1 MDKRELDITAE
12 LANLALSAEERAA
25 FEGEVGR
32 MLEYFAMMNAA
43 DLDGIDATTHIGPE
57 GNSVRPDQARE
68 EDLSEKILE
77 NGPDRQERFLRIPKV
92 L

>member
-1 MDKRELDITAE
+1 MEERELDITAE

-32 MLEYFAMMNAA
+32 ILEYFEMMNSV
-43 DLDGIDATTHIGPE
+43 DLEGISATTHIGPE
-57 GNSVRPDQARE
+57 ENRVRPDLTRD
-68 EDLSEKILE
+68 EDLSEGILE
-77 NGPDRQERFLRIPKV
+77 NAPDREERFLRIPKV